1 MCLSCVWVCFCD
13 GCFLFFSF
21 VICLGC
27 DHSLTL
33 HHLFILTSH
42 YAAWHYI
49 YRHCHGSGSQHSE
62 FLLFLWHFV
71 LWFPEFILL
80 AFVQYV
86 FMCVSLCAL
95 FPSSVPV
102 FPSLCVIPYFLHLLC
117 LSVSLDLLVS
127 LSVVSSQSPCHVW
140 ILCRPLCLVSLASSL
155 SLPLMLPPVGS
166 CVMFLHFLFYC
177 ESLVFPCS
185 VCLVVLPLWR
195 QVHSCQLYSP
205 CVLTSLV
212 ILLCIYVP
220 HGCACPRV
228 PGLYNFPV

>member
-1 MCLSCVWVCFCD
+1 MCLISLFCACVPILVCHSI
-13 GCFLFFSF
+13 FSPSIVF
-21 VICLGC
+21 ICLPRP
-27 DHSLTL
+27 SR
-33 HHLFILTSH
+33 F
-42 YAAWHYI
+42 
-49 YRHCHGSGSQHSE
+49 SE
-62 FLLFLWHFV
+62 CCVLPVTMSCLDIVSPFV
-71 LWFPEFILL
+71 
-80 AFVQYV
+80 
-86 FMCVSLCAL
+86 S
-95 FPSSVPV
+95 
-102 FPSLCVIPYFLHLLC
+102 C
-117 LSVSLDLLVS
+117 LSRLL
-127 LSVVSSQSPCHVW
+127 
-140 ILCRPLCLVSLASSL
+140 SL

-228 PGLYNFPV
+228 PSLYNFPV

>member
-1 MCLSCVWVCFCD
+1 MWLGLLLWWLFSL
-13 GCFLFFSF
+13 FLSF

-117 LSVSLDLLVS
+117 LSVFLDLLVS

-140 ILCRPLCLVSLASSL
+140 ILCRPLCLVSLVSSL
-155 SLPLMLPPVGS
+155 SLSLSCSLLSAPVWCFYIS
-166 CVMFLHFLFYC
+166 CFIVKVSYFH
-177 ESLVFPCS
+177 
-185 VCLVVLPLWR
+185 VL
-195 QVHSCQLYSP
+195 
-205 CVLTSLV
+205 CV
-212 ILLCIYVP
+212 
-220 HGCACPRV
+220 
-228 PGLYNFPV
+228 